1 MKWHLCAFW
10 VAVLCLGF
18 ICGLSAQNNP
28 ALAQAKPAEQKITV
42 LSPVGKPPLVQLKP
56 MAPRLNTLD
65 GKTIYLIND
74 GYLGTDI
81 LLGEMQAWFKA
92 NMPKVNIVYREK
104 GGGGFTA
111 EDPELWAE
119 VKEKANGVIMGM
131 GH

>member
-1 MKWHLCAFW
+1 MKWHLCVFLI
-10 VAVLCLGF
+10 AVLCFGLF
-18 ICGLSAQNNP
+18 CGLSAHTD
-28 ALAQAKPAEQKITV
+28 AAQAQGKAVEQKITV
-42 LSPVGKPPLVQLKP
+42 LSPVGRPPLVQLKS

-111 EDPELWAE
+111 EDPTLWAE